1 MGVGEEQK
9 NTLHSQ
15 KSFAS
20 EKVSLDPSLDKG
32 QHNSVGM
39 FYIIKSPQT
48 YSNPMTS

>member
-15 KSFAS
+15 KS